1 MMCDL
6 EEPVHNTA
14 STRDGGGVAAAAA
27 VVVVAE
33 PHDAGLR
40 ERERAGEMASIV
52 TPA

>member
-14 STRDGGGVAAAAA
+14 STRDGGGVAA